1 MSSSQIV
8 RGRGVTATLQ
18 KSAVIVDR
26 EQVRTTIPFE
36 VIQETRVGGRRA
48 RAVEIVLTDG
58 MTHELRANNATS
70 ATAFAAAVNAG
81 LPVELDPR
89 GSGLVRT
96 KRLRAPEAPPLFTD
110 WRIPSAVLCGTVA
123 YCGYLIYLGVAHSSV
138 LIIGAVLGLFP
149 LALGSVGTFMSVKHL
164 CDKVVLRRRG
174 VTVEA
179 LSAPKLHG
187 RSEYRFID
195 GEGNK
200 RTFKSALNTGRLEV
214 TYDPRNSKRMAA
226 SISLSLLLAVPVTV
240 LKLAVAL
247 SLVAVGV
254 VAAFSPV
261 IP

>member
-1 MSSSQIV
+1 MSSSPIV
-8 RGRGVTATLQ
+8 RGRGATATLR

-26 EQVRTTIPFE
+26 DQVRTTIPFE
-36 VIQETRVGGRRA
+36 VIQEARVGGRRA
-48 RAVEIVLTDG
+48 RTVEIVLTDG
-58 MTHELRANNATS
+58 VTHELRANNASS
-70 ATAFAAAVNAG
+70 ATAFAAAVSAG
-81 LPVELDPR
+81 LPVEPDPR

-110 WRIPSAVLCGTVA
+110 WRIPSAVLCGAVA
-123 YCGYLIYLGVAHSSV
+123 YCGYLIYLGVAHSSE
-138 LIIGAVLGLFP
+138 LIIGAVVGLFP
-149 LALGSVGTFMSVKHL
+149 LVLGSVGTFMSVKHL
-164 CDKVVLRRRG
+164 CDRVVLRRRG

-179 LSAPKLHG
+179 VSAHKLHG

-195 GEGNK
+195 GEGSK
-200 RTFKSALNTGRLEV
+200 RTFKSALNTGILEV

-226 SISLSLLLAVPVTV
+226 NIPLLLAVPVTV

-247 SLVAVGV
+247 GLVAVGV

>member
-26 EQVRTTIPFE
+26 DQVRTIIPFE

-48 RAVEIVLTDG
+48 RTVEFVLTDG

-96 KRLRAPEAPPLFTD
+96 KRLRAPEAPPLFAD
-110 WRIPSAVLCGTVA
+110 WRMPSAVLCGTVA

-149 LALGSVGTFMSVKHL
+149 LTLGSVGTFMSVKHL